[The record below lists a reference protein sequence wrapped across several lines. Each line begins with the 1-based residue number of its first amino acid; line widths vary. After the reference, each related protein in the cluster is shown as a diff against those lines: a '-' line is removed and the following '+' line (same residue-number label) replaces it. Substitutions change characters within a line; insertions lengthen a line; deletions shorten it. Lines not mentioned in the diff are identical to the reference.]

1 MVFHTLR
8 NAARAQIAFYYTT
21 SLYHG
26 ILDLSGWREQGEII
40 AAAFRKGDF
49 QAMTEAVSDEMVDE
63 IAITGTPA
71 EARERMQQWQGLTE
85 TPLLYSPSIGMSGER
100 SLENVLSIAQCF
112 AT

>member
-1 MVFHTLR
+1 
-8 NAARAQIAFYYTT
+8 
-21 SLYHG
+21 
-26 ILDLSGWREQGEII
+26 
-40 AAAFRKGDF
+40 
-49 QAMTEAVSDEMVDE
+49 MTEAVSDEMVDE

-100 SLENVLSIAQCF
+100 SLENILSIAQCF